1 MVNEN
6 TRMYVP
12 EENHQGK
19 RDPSASPGSPALP
32 TAGPGGAARAAC
44 ARGANVAR
52 GSPREPAEPPCEP
65 ERKIP
70 APPPPRPGFFGAC
83 GSHEIPSEGESSPS
97 VSAAWISRLCLE
109 SPAGQ
114 SGGLGEPGSG
124 CFGVPCFAGAR
135 QGTRALARTPRR
147 PAPRRWPPRLP
158 RVHSSRRHFLGQCAP
173 GRGWG
178 WGRGLQLCVSAR
190 LLSPS
195 SPAPSTPPTSP
206 LPLTLREPTP
216 GVLLF
221 APGCGLAPEDGKRL
235 EAPVMCV
242 GFAFPCCQGIMKG
255 CD

>member
-19 RDPSASPGSPALP
+19 RDPIAAPGSPVLP
-32 TAGPGGAARAAC
+32 TAGPCGAARAAC
-44 ARGANVAR
+44 ARGANAAR

-83 GSHEIPSEGESSPS
+83 GSHENPGRGGKFPKCRRCLDFSP
-97 VSAAWISRLCLE
+97 VPRK
-109 SPAGQ
+109 PAGPAAASWGAAS
-114 SGGLGEPGSG
+114 SGSLALSG
-124 CFGVPCFAGAR
+124 RGRERAR
-135 QGTRALARTPRR
+135 ARTPRR

-158 RVHSSRRHFLGQCAP
+158 RVHSSRRHFLSQCAP

-195 SPAPSTPPTSP
+195 LLLGSSTPPTSP
-206 LPLTLREPTP
+206 LPVTPSEPTP
-216 GVLLF
+216 GV
-221 APGCGLAPEDGKRL
+221 
-235 EAPVMCV
+235 
-242 GFAFPCCQGIMKG
+242 
-255 CD
+255 